1 MPIDSITH
9 RIRTGLNNVF
19 NRNMNGIDLLTILM
33 INLVLVH
40 GPRSLSIVL
49 LFMLLLTP
57 KLSSLHAE
65 LTRPCNECSI
75 QTHTFTNLI
84 SIIPIFKAIGTIFLL
99 LLLLSEDVELNP
111 GPNDLTENSSEISS
125 DSFEKFLEK
134 SITLVHL
141 NVQSLTNK
149 LDIIQAEFEI

>member
-1 MPIDSITH
+1 MRSICVYTEP
-9 RIRTGLNNVF
+9 
-19 NRNMNGIDLLTILM
+19 DC
-33 INLVLVH
+33 VH

-49 LFMLLLTP
+49 LIIVLLTP

-75 QTHTFTNLI
+75 QTHTITHLI
-84 SIIPIFKAIGTIFLL
+84 SIIPILKAIGTIFLL
-99 LLLLSEDVELNP
+99 LLLLSGDVELNP

-149 LDIIQAEFEI
+149 LDIIQAEFGGFDIITLNETWLDFTSTSDD

>member
-1 MPIDSITH
+1 MRSICVYTEP
-9 RIRTGLNNVF
+9 
-19 NRNMNGIDLLTILM
+19 DC
-33 INLVLVH
+33 VH
-40 GPRSLSIVL
+40 GQRSLSIVL
-49 LFMLLLTP
+49 LIIIIVLLTP

-75 QTHTFTNLI
+75 QTHTITHLI
-84 SIIPIFKAIGTIFLL
+84 SIIPILKAIGTIFLL
-99 LLLLSEDVELNP
+99 LLLLSGYVELNP

-149 LDIIQAEFEI
+149 LDIIQAEFEIW

>member
-9 RIRTGLNNVF
+9 RIRTGLNNLF

-40 GPRSLSIVL
+40 GPRSISIVVL
-49 LFMLLLTP
+49 IMVLLTP

-75 QTHTFTNLI
+75 QTHTTINLI
-84 SIIPIFKAIGTIFLL
+84 SIIPILKAIGTIFLL
-99 LLLLSEDVELNP
+99 LLLLSGDVELNP
-111 GPNDLTENSSEISS
+111 GPNDLTENTS
-125 DSFEKFLEK
+125 
-134 SITLVHL
+134 
-141 NVQSLTNK
+141 
-149 LDIIQAEFEI
+149 